1 MKEKKYLMVNDYM
14 LDKVLDKI
22 KKIIN
27 IIKFNDTKILI
38 DTDDK
43 LQGYIALK
51 NVVILITCIIKDDD
65 KFYPQ
70 IFLEKTLYNEDLI
83 QFKIFLV

>member
-27 IIKFNDTKILI
+27 IINFNNTKILI

>member
-1 MKEKKYLMVNDYM
+1 MVNDYV

-43 LQGYIALK
+43 LPGYIAFK
-51 NVVILITCIIKDDD
+51 NIVILITRIIKGDD
-65 KFYPQ
+65 KFYQQ